1 MTRPQNRRFRK
12 LAAFV
17 AVIFGL
23 FAAHA
28 AHAQT
33 FTDDFNDGND
43 ADWTRYNVLQPFGLG
58 ATFTF
63 PGGNSYNI
71 DAPGNYSAPQLGG
84 GRAGSIVTS
93 SSSGFN
99 DFRITHDVTDWNDG
113 REYVFGPI
121 ARTTTPGLGTTDGY
135 LLILHATDHD
145 FQLLR
150 IEGEAPNSEEL
161 GTADIEMPADRN
173 FRIVYSGL
181 GTQLNA
187 MVYDLA
193 DLTAPLGGFSVD
205 AANYGPQPTPTP
217 YTTGAV
223 GLIVAQADSASNPP
237 PPPGAP
243 YAATFDNFRVTVPM
257 SGEWNALGGGGTS
270 EAFNWVG
277 NVSPDGVGA
286 HARFLGGAE
295 VDADINI
302 DGVFYTLGK
311 MTFENA
317 HSYTLDGQSLRLQD
331 TGNAEINVLS
341 GSHEIASDVTLGSN
355 LRKIGNGTL
364 TISGAIDWSGNS
376 IEVAGGNLRLAKIQ
390 QGNNVNITGGRAT
403 LVPGGGTSLVGNVS
417 IAGGN
422 MPTATLDITDN
433 PAVLEYSGAS
443 PVATVRAQLLSGR
456 GATGFGATWTGQGIT
471 SSTAAAANAT
481 EPEARSVGY
490 AENSALPLGAYTNFR
505 GQAVDDTSI
514 LMAYTRTGDANLDGV
529 VNDDDVT
536 IVGATY
542 APGVANPHWA
552 LGDFDYNGFVDD
564 DDVTLLGVFYNPAAP
579 PLVAAVPAEAGQIA
593 AVPEPSSVILLAS
606 ACGAI
611 LLVARRR
618 WSRLVPRLCLGT
630 YCREAP
636 SR

>member
-1 MTRPQNRRFRK
+1 MIILQNRGFGI
-12 LAAFV
+12 LTAFV
-17 AVIFGL
+17 AAILFGL

-28 AHAQT
+28 AQAQS
-33 FTDDFNDGND
+33 FTDNFNDGND

-63 PGGNSYNI
+63 PGGNSYRI
-71 DAPGNYSAPQLGG
+71 DTPGNYVAPQLGG

-121 ARTTTPGLGTTDGY
+121 ARTTTPGLGETDGY
-135 LLILHATDHD
+135 LLILNATDHD

-161 GTADIEMPADRN
+161 GTVDVEMPAGRD
-173 FRIVYSGL
+173 FRIVYTGL
-181 GTQLNA
+181 GTRLNA
-187 MVYDLA
+187 LVYDLA
-193 DLTAPLGGFSVD
+193 DLSTPLGGFSVD

-217 YTTGAV
+217 YLTGAV
-223 GLIVAQADSASNPP
+223 GLIVAQADGADDPP

-243 YAATFDNFRVTVPM
+243 YAATFDNFRVTVPVA
-257 SGEWNALGGGGTS
+257 GEWNALGGGLVS
-270 EAFNWVG
+270 DAFNWVG
-277 NVSPDGVGA
+277 NVAPNGVGA

-295 VDADINI
+295 VDAEVDI
-302 DGVFYTLGK
+302 DSVFYTLGK
-311 MTFENA
+311 ITFDNA
-317 HSYTLDGQSLRLQD
+317 HRYTLSGDEELRLQD
-331 TGNAEINVLS
+331 TGAAEISVLS
-341 GSHEIASDVTLGSN
+341 GSHEIAADLALGSN
-355 LRKIGNGTL
+355 LRKTGTGTL
-364 TISGAIDWSGNS
+364 TISGPIDWSGNS
-376 IEVAGGNLRLAKIQ
+376 IEVAGGNLRLARIG
-390 QGNNVNITGGRAT
+390 QGNSVNITSGTAT
-403 LVPGGGTSLVGNVS
+403 LVPGGGTSLIGDVS

-422 MPTATLDITDN
+422 MPTATLDITN
-433 PAVLEYSGAS
+433 NAGVLEYSGAS
-443 PVATVRAQLLSGR
+443 PLATVRAQVLSGR
-456 GATGFGATWTGQGIT
+456 GATGFGATWTGRGIT

-490 AENSALPLGAYTNFR
+490 AENSTLPLGAYANFR
-505 GQAVDDTSI
+505 GQAVDNTSI
-514 LMAYTRTGDANLDGV
+514 LMAYTRTGDANLDGL

-542 APGVANPHWA
+542 APGVPNAHWA

-579 PLVAAVPAEAGQIA
+579 PLVAPASAEAGQLA
-593 AVPEPSSVILLAS
+593 AVPEPSSVMLLAS

-618 WSRLVPRLCLGT
+618 RVRGLEFSR
-630 YCREAP
+630 
-636 SR
+636 